1 MCFRTEDKRV
11 FVGLPEMF
19 AVFIDGPYSKNKK
32 KRIET
37 GGLCYLLFNCMPKNY
52 PKCPHNKHKSNCK
65 KCSPHRFCSHGQ
77 NKQKSNCKTC
87 SAHLYCYHEK
97 KLYNCKF
104 CGGKGICKHGKHR
117 ADCKKCSP
125 HLYCKHE
132 KKLYDCKFCDGKGIC
147 EHGKRRIDCVPCGG
161 TNICKHSKFR
171 YLCVA
176 CGGSQICQHKIRRR
190 CCATCN
196 PKSYQVNR
204 IRHTVSGALHRR
216 GIVKDKRTLELLGVD
231 SWQQF
236 ELYWN
241 SKIEVWNQKNPD
253 DPITAQNAVTDH
265 IKPVAAFKHF
275 KHGNPNHHTN
285 LQPIPGHLNGAKSDR
300 WQQIDEDFWRLNIYE
315 NPGFMHIY
323 IPHEMSPALAD
334 SFFGLEGE
342 AS

>member
-1 MCFRTEDKRV
+1 M
-11 FVGLPEMF
+11 
-19 AVFIDGPYSKNKK
+19 S
-32 KRIET
+32 
-37 GGLCYLLFNCMPKNY
+37 KNY
-52 PKCPHNKHKSNCK
+52 PKCPHNKQKPNCK
-65 KCSPHRFCSHGQ
+65 KCSPHRFCSHGH
-77 NKQKSNCKTC
+77 NKQKFN
-87 SAHLYCYHEK
+87 
-97 KLYNCKF
+97 
-104 CGGKGICKHGKHR
+104 
-117 ADCKKCSP
+117 CKKCSP
-125 HLYCKHE
+125 HLYC
-132 KKLYDCKFCDGKGIC
+132 Y
-147 EHGKRRIDCVPCGG
+147 HGKRRSSCVPCGG
-161 TNICKHSKFR
+161 KGVKKCPHDKEKSNCKKCTPHLFCLHGKKLYECIFCGGKGVCGHRKLRSI
-171 YLCVA
+171 CVA
-176 CGGSQICQHKIRRR
+176 CGGIKICQHKIQRKD
-190 CCATCN
+190 CPTCD
-196 PKSYQVNR
+196 PKSYQVNK
-204 IRHTVSGALHRR
+204 IRRTVFKALRLQ

-265 IKPVAAFKHF
+265 IKPVAAFKRF